1 MRGLIRINRLS
12 EELKIRINIMYH
24 WSKLS
29 SVKWIDAWEERFYGN
44 DRSVISEIKGG
55 KSVRVEVYCET
66 EKEAQV
72 IQKQF
77 GGSVRE
83 LKTQNWVAL
92 SAVERPPL
100 KIRDAILVCGARE
113 LSVAD
118 QLRSENPSKKVIQI
132 PAEMA
137 FGTGDHAT
145 TSTCLRFLVDISREQ
160 KAKGGKSWEMLDLGC
175 GTAVLAI
182 TARML
187 GAESCEAHDYD
198 PQAVRVSK
206 QNLKLNR
213 VDEIVVAEQDVL
225 DWKPKKKWAVVVANM
240 FSTILQEA
248 FPTIVKTI
256 KKDGDLVV
264 SGILADQWE
273 VTKKWGE
280 DAGLE
285 FGDVVKKGKWVTAR
299 AKLKV

>member
-1 MRGLIRINRLS
+1 
-12 EELKIRINIMYH
+12 MYH

-66 EKEAQV
+66 EKEANA
-72 IQKQF
+72 ILKQF
-77 GGSVRE
+77 GGTVRE
-83 LKTQNWVAL
+83 VKNQNWVAL
-92 SAVERPPL
+92 SSAERPL
-100 KIRDAILVCGARE
+100 IKIRDAILVSGARE
-113 LSVAD
+113 QEVAD
-118 QLRSENPSKKVIQI
+118 QLRVDNAEKKVIQI

-145 TSTCLRFLVDISREQ
+145 TSTCLRLLVDISKEQ
-160 KAKGGKSWEMLDLGC
+160 KSSGWQMLDLGC

-182 TARML
+182 AARML
-187 GAESCEAHDYD
+187 GAKACVAHDYD

-206 QNLKLNR
+206 QNLRLNR
-213 VDEIVVAEQDVL
+213 VDAIQVIEQDVL
-225 DWKPKKKWAVVVANM
+225 KWKPKKKWEVVVANM

-248 FPTIVKTI
+248 FPTIVSAM

-273 VTKKWGE
+273 VTEQWGE

-285 FGDVVKKGKWVTAR
+285 FDEVVKKGKWVTAR
-299 AKLKV
+299 AKLRS

>member
-1 MRGLIRINRLS
+1 
-12 EELKIRINIMYH
+12 MYH

-44 DRSVISEIKGG
+44 DRSVISQIKGG
-55 KSVRVEVYCET
+55 KTVRVEVYCET

-72 IQKQF
+72 IKKQF

-92 SAVERPPL
+92 SAVEKPPL

-118 QLRSENPSKKVIQI
+118 ELRSENPTKKVIQI

-160 KAKGGKSWEMLDLGC
+160 QAKGVKSWRMLDLGC

-182 TARML
+182 AARML

-213 VDEIVVAEQDVL
+213 VDEIVVAEQDIL
-225 DWKPKKKWAVVVANM
+225 NWKPRKKWAVVVANM

-256 KKDGDLVV
+256 QKDGDLVV

-273 VTKKWGE
+273 VTKQWGE

-299 AKLKV
+299 AKLKA

>member
-1 MRGLIRINRLS
+1 
-12 EELKIRINIMYH
+12 MYH

-66 EKEAQV
+66 KKEAEA
-72 IQKQF
+72 IKKQF
-77 GGSVRE
+77 GGTVRE
-83 LKTQNWVAL
+83 VKSQNWVAL

-113 LSVAD
+113 RKVAD
-118 QLRSENPSKKVIQI
+118 ELRSENPEKKVIQI

-160 KAKGGKSWEMLDLGC
+160 KEEKWEMLDLGC

-182 TARML
+182 AARML
-187 GAESCEAHDYD
+187 GAEACVAHDYD

-213 VDEIVVAEQDVL
+213 VDEIEVEEQDVL
-225 DWKPKKKWAVVVANM
+225 EWKPRKKWAVVVANM

-273 VTKKWGE
+273 VTKQWGE
-280 DAGLE
+280 DAGLV
-285 FGDVVKKGKWVTAR
+285 FGEVVKKGKWVTAR
-299 AKLKV
+299 AKLES

>member
-1 MRGLIRINRLS
+1 
-12 EELKIRINIMYH
+12 MYH

-44 DRSVISEIKGG
+44 DRSVISQIKGG

-92 SAVERPPL
+92 SAVEKPPL

-118 QLRSENPSKKVIQI
+118 ELRNENPTKKVIQI

-160 KAKGGKSWEMLDLGC
+160 KAKGAKSWKMLDLGC

-182 TARML
+182 AARML

-225 DWKPKKKWAVVVANM
+225 NWKPRKKWAVVVANM

-256 KKDGDLVV
+256 QKDGDLVV
-264 SGILADQWE
+264 SGILSDQWE

-285 FGDVVKKGKWVTAR
+285 FGVVVKKGKWVTAR
-299 AKLKV
+299 AKLKT

>member
-1 MRGLIRINRLS
+1 MRGLTLINPPRAVIKKRI
-12 EELKIRINIMYH
+12 KIMYH

-29 SVKWIDAWEERFYGN
+29 SVKWMDAWEERFYGN
-44 DRSVISEIKGG
+44 ERSVISEIKGG

-66 EKEAQV
+66 EQEAKV

-77 GGSVRE
+77 GGTVRE

-92 SAVERPPL
+92 SAVEKPAL
-100 KIRDAILVCGARE
+100 KIRDVILVCGARE
-113 LSVAD
+113 QAVAD
-118 QLRSENPSKKVIQI
+118 ALRSEKPTKKVIQI

-160 KAKGGKSWEMLDLGC
+160 EAKGVKSWHMLDLGC
-175 GTAVLAI
+175 GTALLAI
-182 TARML
+182 AARML

-206 QNLKLNR
+206 QNLILNR
-213 VDEIVVAEQDVL
+213 VDKIVVLEQDVL
-225 DWKPKKKWAVVVANM
+225 IWKPKKKWSVVVANM

-256 KKDGDLVV
+256 KKEGDLVV
-264 SGILADQWE
+264 SGILLDQWE
-273 VTKKWGE
+273 LTKQWGE

-285 FGDVVKKGKWVTAR
+285 FGKVVKKGKWVTAR
-299 AKLKV
+299 AKLKA

>member
-1 MRGLIRINRLS
+1 
-12 EELKIRINIMYH
+12 MYH

-66 EKEAQV
+66 KKEAEA
-72 IQKQF
+72 IKKQF
-77 GGSVRE
+77 GGTVRE
-83 LKTQNWVAL
+83 VKSQNWVAL

-113 LSVAD
+113 RKVAD
-118 QLRSENPSKKVIQI
+118 ELRSENPEKKVIQI

-160 KAKGGKSWEMLDLGC
+160 KEEKWQMLDLGC

-182 TARML
+182 AARML
-187 GAESCEAHDYD
+187 GAEACVAHDYD

-213 VDEIVVAEQDVL
+213 VDEIEVEEQDVL
-225 DWKPKKKWAVVVANM
+225 EWKPRKKWAVVVANM

-273 VTKKWGE
+273 VTKQWGE
-280 DAGLE
+280 DAGLV
-285 FGDVVKKGKWVTAR
+285 FGEVVKKGKWVTAR
-299 AKLKV
+299 AKLES

>member
-1 MRGLIRINRLS
+1 
-12 EELKIRINIMYH
+12 MYH

-44 DRSVISEIKGG
+44 DRSVISQIKGG
-55 KSVRVEVYCET
+55 KTVRVEVYCET

-72 IQKQF
+72 IKKQF

-92 SAVERPPL
+92 SAVEKPPL

-118 QLRSENPSKKVIQI
+118 ELRSENPTKKVIQI

-160 KAKGGKSWEMLDLGC
+160 KAKGVKSWRMLDLGC

-182 TARML
+182 AARML

-225 DWKPKKKWAVVVANM
+225 NWKPRKKWAVVVANM

-256 KKDGDLVV
+256 QKDGDLVV

-273 VTKKWGE
+273 VTKQWGE

-299 AKLKV
+299 AKLKA